1 MTKKQ
6 KNIILVSLT
15 IVVIIVTVIIARY
28 KNIKVA
34 FDKNATQ
41 TASITL
47 PEVETMQFNSDFTV
61 QAMAAVVYN
70 QSTEEAMLYFTSPI
84 TNNCNVKCEVYSSY
98 DVVSNNPVAS
108 IVNVLGKHD
117 SDFVLIGES
126 DLITPGQTLQYIKLD
141 RVPDRQTQIRIKYI
155 AYQPNSLVSSG
166 SFVQNTTLF
175 IVDGDGNMVDS
186 NGDMRKLEVAD

>member
-15 IVVIIVTVIIARY
+15 IVVIIAAVAITKY
-28 KNIKVA
+28 KNVKVA
-34 FDKNATQ
+34 FDTNAIQ

-47 PEVETMQFNSDFTV
+47 PDVETMQFSSDFIV
-61 QAMAAVVYN
+61 QAMPAIVYN

-84 TNNCNVKCEVYSSY
+84 SNSCNIKCEVYASY
-98 DVVSNNPVAS
+98 EVVSNNPVAG

-126 DLITPGQTLQYIKLD
+126 GLITPGQTLQYIKLG
-141 RVPDRQTQIRIKYI
+141 RVPDRQTQIRIKYL
-155 AYQPNSLVSSG
+155 AYQPDSLLSGG

-175 IVDGDGNMVDS
+175 IVDDNGNMIDS
-186 NGDMRKLEVAD
+186 NGNMQKLEVTK

>member
-1 MTKKQ
+1 MTKNK
-6 KNIILVSLT
+6 KNIILISLT
-15 IVVIIVTVIIARY
+15 IVVIIATIVVARY

-34 FDKNATQ
+34 FDTNAIQ

-47 PEVETMQFNSDFTV
+47 PNVETMQFNSNFIV
-61 QAMAAVVYN
+61 QAMPAIVYN

-84 TNNCNVKCEVYSSY
+84 TNNCNIKCEVYANY
-98 DVVSNNPVAS
+98 EVVSNNPVAS

-126 DLITPGQTLQYIKLD
+126 DMITPGQTLQYIKLD
-141 RVPDRQTQIRIKYI
+141 RVPKQQIPIRIKYV
-155 AYQPNSLVSSG
+155 AYQPNSLLSSG

-186 NGDMRKLEVAD
+186 NGNIQKLEVTN